1 MDDTVFVSQVGFRK
15 GGVDIL
21 GRRTQLEVLLSVLL
35 LAALLALLACLVVL
49 GLGFS
54 SGDVSL
60 LHSSTSF
67 FLQFLPPF
75 LPPFGDRLF
84 RFLLPWCWLL
94 LLLLLNLHTF
104 AFPSLCPPFLPDA
117 LLSTSAFPF
126 FLSPPF
132 LSFLLTHVMDRSH
145 ASSFL
150 LFLCLHLFA
159 FPFSFLS
166 VYLSFLPP

>member
-67 FLQFLPPF
+67 FL
-75 LPPFGDRLF
+75 
-84 RFLLPWCWLL
+84 
-94 LLLLLNLHTF
+94 
-104 AFPSLCPPFLPDA
+104 ASFPSPF
-117 LLSTSAFPF
+117 
-126 FLSPPF
+126 
-132 LSFLLTHVMDRSH
+132 R
-145 ASSFL
+145 
-150 LFLCLHLFA
+150 
-159 FPFSFLS
+159 
-166 VYLSFLPP
+166 